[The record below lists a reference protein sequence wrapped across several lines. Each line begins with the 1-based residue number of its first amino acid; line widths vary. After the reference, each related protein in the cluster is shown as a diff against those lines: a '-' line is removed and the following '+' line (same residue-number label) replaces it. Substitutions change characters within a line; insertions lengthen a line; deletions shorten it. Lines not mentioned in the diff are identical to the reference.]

1 MNDETVYIGDN
12 IEDDEMENTKEL
24 AEKREKALAFWK
36 ARLKRSAMAAEFRD
50 SCALSRCSFLENDNV
65 DRREQYRM
73 QIERACGVNSKNA
86 IAINR
91 GIGTA
96 VFETQGHASKNA
108 RHISSADRPIRLNQ
122 RASGNWQTQSL
133 PCVSGGHPMSELER
147 RRCLER
153 KLLHKQSSTSIGQ
166 WAFASEQ
173 NIASQHGADKRPALT
188 TLKGNNHQDAS
199 SMSLGPT
206 CILPRKRPA
215 APGNTENA
223 VGINRKKK
231 AKPTKPATPFAQGL
245 LDILGARPESGDC

>member
-1 MNDETVYIGDN
+1 MNDQTVYIDDN
-12 IEDDEMENTKEL
+12 IEDDGVGKPEEL

-50 SCALSRCSFLENDNV
+50 SSDLSRCSFLENDDV

-73 QIERACGVNSKNA
+73 QIERACGVNSRNA

-96 VFETQGHASKNA
+96 VFKTQGDAPKNA
-108 RHISSADRPIRLNQ
+108 RHNSMADRPIRLNQ
-122 RASGNWQTQSL
+122 RPFGDRQTRSL
-133 PCVSGGHPMSELER
+133 PCASGGHAISELER
-147 RRCLER
+147 RKCLER
-153 KLLHKQSSTSIGQ
+153 KLLHKQCSTSIGQ
-166 WAFASEQ
+166 WAFASEHHM
-173 NIASQHGADKRPALT
+173 ASQHSVEKRPAPT
-188 TLKGNNHQDAS
+188 TLKGHNHRDAS

-215 APGNTENA
+215 APSNTEHA
-223 VGINRKKK
+223 GGIIRKKR
-231 AKPTKPATPFAQGL
+231 ANPTKPATSFAQGL